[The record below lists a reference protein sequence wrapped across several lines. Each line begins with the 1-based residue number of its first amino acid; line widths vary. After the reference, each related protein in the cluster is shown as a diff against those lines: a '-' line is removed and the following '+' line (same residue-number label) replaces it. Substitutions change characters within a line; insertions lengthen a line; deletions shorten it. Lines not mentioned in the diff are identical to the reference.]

1 MDILLS
7 STEDE
12 ARWLEELRKAM
23 PAARIHRGSA
33 PVPCRYA
40 LLWQPP
46 PDLLSGPNAGELRG
60 IFSLG
65 AGVDSL
71 LPALPPGALPPFP
84 SGSSSVPIIRV
95 EDAGMGN
102 QMAEYALYAV
112 LDSFRRFRF
121 YESEQRQE
129 RWRPQP
135 ALARGDY
142 PVGVLG
148 LGVLGTTVAR
158 TIAGLGFPVL
168 GWSRS
173 GREIP
178 GVRCCSGAAGLEEV
192 LAESRV
198 LVILLPLTAETRG
211 LIDRRALE
219 QLPAGSVV
227 VNLARG
233 PLIVETHLR
242 EALDSGHI
250 AHAYLDVFDEE
261 PLPPGHPWWNDPRVT
276 VTPHVAAQTLIG
288 PAARQIAEKIER
300 LEAGLPVSGI
310 VDTATGY

>member
-12 ARWLEELRKAM
+12 ETWFRELSRAM

-46 PDLLSGPNAGELRG
+46 PDLLSGEHAAALRG

-71 LPALPPGALPPFP
+71 IPALQPKELP
-84 SGSSSVPIIRV
+84 SSVPVIRV
-95 EDAGMGN
+95 EDAGMGD

-112 LDSFRRFRF
+112 LDSFRRVRF
-121 YESEQRQE
+121 YEAEQRRE
-129 RWRPQP
+129 RWSPQP
-135 ALARGDY
+135 ALTRDEY

-148 LGVLGTTVAR
+148 LGVLGGTVAR

-178 GVRCCSGAAGLEEV
+178 GVRCLSGAAGMEEV
-192 LAESRV
+192 LAAAQV
-198 LVILLPLTAETRG
+198 IVILLPLTSETRG
-211 LIDRRALE
+211 LIDRRALA
-219 QLPAGSVV
+219 QLPQGSAV

-233 PLIVETHLR
+233 PLIVEAHLR
-242 EALDSGHI
+242 EALDGGHI
-250 AHAYLDVFDEE
+250 SHAYLDVFDEE
-261 PLPPGHPWWNDPRVT
+261 PLPPGHPWWNHPQVT